1 MALTDEQ
8 KSANTIAAAWGIIDS
23 ERAANA
29 RLLEQIA
36 QLEIIVRRHEVA
48 LLKAVEPLARIAQLE
63 QAVRYESDLCQQAL
77 DSRAQLER
85 QLAEARKDVERLD
98 YLENNIHNREPDDW
112 DSRFGVCKNG
122 DTWCWVLF
130 APKGVQGS
138 ARAIIDAAVARTQE
152 PPK

>member
-1 MALTDEQ
+1 MSMH
-8 KSANTIAAAWGIIDS
+8 K
-23 ERAANA
+23 
-29 RLLEQIA
+29 
-36 QLEIIVRRHEVA
+36 
-48 LLKAVEPLARIAQLE
+48 EPLVAQITDIKRSLEMGLQSCEQMSNVIAG
-63 QAVRYESDLCQQAL
+63 
-77 DSRAQLER
+77 LER